1 MIRAALALF
10 LLAAPAAADT
20 VVRDVVE
27 SHILPGFTR
36 LELASAALDDAAE
49 ADCAAEAPALRAAYQ
64 SAFDAWMGVSHLRFG
79 PTETAMRAFGLAFW
93 PDQKGATPKALRG
106 LLAGDLPLD
115 DPAVFAAQSIA
126 ARGLFALDML
136 LYDEA
141 FLHAEPEARR
151 CALVRAV
158 AADIAATAAAIAQ
171 DWRDD
176 HAARMLAAGADDL
189 YRTPEDARRAL
200 LTALAAGLEFTAS
213 ARLGLPM
220 GTFERPRP
228 RTAEAWRSG
237 RPLRNVQLAL
247 DAARNFAVLLSAA
260 EPEGAAGMDDA
271 FSRAEALADALDD
284 PLLAGVAEPAG
295 RLKVEALKQAVEAA
309 RAAALMALG
318 PALGVA
324 AGFNSMDGD

>member
-1 MIRAALALF
+1 
-10 LLAAPAAADT
+10 
-20 VVRDVVE
+20 
-27 SHILPGFTR
+27 
-36 LELASAALDDAAE
+36 
-49 ADCAAEAPALRAAYQ
+49 
-64 SAFDAWMGVSHLRFG
+64 
-79 PTETAMRAFGLAFW
+79 
-93 PDQKGATPKALRG
+93 
-106 LLAGDLPLD
+106 
-115 DPAVFAAQSIA
+115 
-126 ARGLFALDML
+126 ML

-158 AADIAATAAAIAQ
+158 AADIAATAAAIAR
-171 DWRDD
+171 DWREE
-176 HAARMLAAGADDL
+176 HATRMRAAGADDL

-228 RTAEAWRSG
+228 KGAEGWRSG
-237 RPLRNVQLAL
+237 RPLRNVRLAL
-247 DAARNFAVLLSAA
+247 GAARDLAARLSIAA
-260 EPEGAAGMDDA
+260 PEGAAGMDDA
-271 FSRAEALADALDD
+271 FARAEALAEALDD

-295 RLKVEALKQAVEAA
+295 RLRVEALKQAVEAA
-309 RAAALMALG
+309 RAAALSALG